1 MKMATEPAAQTEQF
15 SLIDLRTAVDRARSA
30 DHGSTGRLTTPLL
43 SLPGLR
49 LVLVSMRAGAE
60 WPQHSTPGRIT
71 VQPLAG
77 EIRMCVGDTEIAL
90 TEGKVAAFAAGVVH
104 DVVAVTDAAFL
115 LTVARPNLD

>member
-1 MKMATEPAAQTEQF
+1 MSNESQAGEFAKF
-15 SLIDLRTAVDRARSA
+15 DLPEFLERVRAS

-49 LVLVSMRAGAE
+49 LMLVSMRSGAS

-77 EIRMCVGDTEIAL
+77 EIRMRACEKEISLHVGS
-90 TEGKVAAFAAGVVH
+90 VAAFAAGVPH
-104 DVVAVTDAAFL
+104 DVVAVSDAVFL